1 MNEHGHIKNSSS
13 LFRNEVDIMVVYT
26 LSGQSGVRSAIKK
39 LDPPAGPRPSK
50 IQPGRARSAGYGAG
64 EERSKQECCADEQR
78 AADAGVPRVR
88 P

>member
-39 LDPPAGPRPSK
+39 QDPPAGPRPSK
-50 IQPGRARSAGYGAG
+50 IQPGR
-64 EERSKQECCADEQR
+64 EERSKEVCCADEQR

>member
-1 MNEHGHIKNSSS
+1 
-13 LFRNEVDIMVVYT
+13 MVVYT
-26 LSGQSGVRSAIKK
+26 LSGQSGVRS
-39 LDPPAGPRPSK
+39 PPAGPRPSK